1 MKEVRNNLWQFRARN
16 LFSIT
21 IICLSFLTLGIFLS
35 LSNNL
40 QHTAQEL
47 SQNLTAVFFLEKD
60 LSDNEKSA
68 IGVKLQNSSL
78 VFGVQFVS
86 ASDALEKFQGKFPD
100 LQDILENLDKNP
112 FPPSFEVTFKEDD
125 LSPEDIFA
133 FIEQIQ
139 STERVSDV
147 QFNQEWIERMF
158 SLSRLARAVGYFLGG
173 ILVLASFFIISN
185 IIKLN
190 VFSRKDEIEILRL
203 SGATNMFIRIPF
215 LMEGTI
221 LGVFGGA
228 LSLFLLF
235 ILIEIFPVYLG
246 SSLGVLN
253 DLISFRFLSLTQS
266 VLLVFACA
274 VIGFFGSLSSLS
286 RFLKV

>member
-1 MKEVRNNLWQFRARN
+1 M
-16 LFSIT
+16 
-21 IICLSFLTLGIFLS
+21 TLGIFLS

-40 QHTAQEL
+40 QHTAKEL

-60 LSDNEKSA
+60 TTDKEKSD
-68 IGVKLQNSSL
+68 ISDSLQNSTL
-78 VFGVQFVS
+78 VNDVQFIS
-86 ASDALEKFQGKFPD
+86 SSDALEKFQGKFPD
-100 LQDILENLDKNP
+100 LQDILENLDTNP
-112 FPPSFEVTFKEDD
+112 FPPSFEVIFEDEG
-125 LSPEDIFA
+125 LLPEDIFS

-139 STERVSDV
+139 NNHQVSDV
-147 QFNQEWIERMF
+147 QFNQEWIERMY
-158 SLSRLARAVGYFLGG
+158 SLSRLARAVGFFLGG

-190 VFSRKDEIEILRL
+190 VFSRKNEIEILRL

-221 LGVFGGA
+221 LGVVGGV
-228 LSLFLLF
+228 LSLFFLF

-274 VIGFFGSLSSLS
+274 TIGFFGSLSSLS

>member
-1 MKEVRNNLWQFRARN
+1 MKEIRNNLWQFRSRN
-16 LFSIT
+16 FFSIT
-21 IICLSFLTLGIFLS
+21 IICLSFLTFGIFLS

-47 SQNLTAVFFLEKD
+47 SQNLTAVFFLEKN
-60 LSDNEKSA
+60 LSNNERST
-68 IGVKLQNSSL
+68 IRERLQNSTL
-78 VFGVQFVS
+78 IIDVQFVS
-86 ASDALEKFQGKFPD
+86 ESEALEKFQGKFPD
-100 LQDILENLDKNP
+100 LQAILENLDKNP
-112 FPPSFEVTFKEDD
+112 FPPSFEVLFKKDN
-125 LSPEDIFA
+125 LSPEDIFI
-133 FIEQIQ
+133 FIEQIR
-139 STERVSDV
+139 STDQVSDV
-147 QFNQEWIERMF
+147 QFNQEWIERMY

-221 LGVFGGA
+221 LGISGGV

-235 ILIEIFPVYLG
+235 ALIEIFPVYLG

-266 VLLVFACA
+266 FFLVFACA

-286 RFLKV
+286 RFLKG

>member
-1 MKEVRNNLWQFRARN
+1 M
-16 LFSIT
+16 
-21 IICLSFLTLGIFLS
+21 TLGIFLS

-60 LSDNEKSA
+60 LNDNEKSA
-68 IGVKLQNSSL
+68 IGDKLQNSSL
-78 VFGVQFVS
+78 VFDVQFVS
-86 ASDALEKFQGKFPD
+86 ALDALEKFQGKFPD

-112 FPPSFEVTFKEDD
+112 FPSSFEVIFKEDD

-190 VFSRKDEIEILRL
+190 VFSRKDEIEILRF

-221 LGVFGGA
+221 LGVLGGV

-266 VLLVFACA
+266 IFLVLACA
-274 VIGFFGSLSSLS
+274 VIGLFGSLSSLS

>member
-1 MKEVRNNLWQFRARN
+1 M
-16 LFSIT
+16 
-21 IICLSFLTLGIFLS
+21 
-35 LSNNL
+35 SNNL

-47 SQNLTAVFFLEKD
+47 SKNLNAVFFLEKD
-60 LSDNEKSA
+60 LSDTEKSA
-68 IGVKLQNSSL
+68 IRDRLQNSAL
-78 VFGVQFVS
+78 VADIQFVS
-86 ASDALEKFQGKFPD
+86 ATDALEKFQGKFPD

-112 FPPSFEVTFKEDD
+112 FPPSFEVIFKDDD
-125 LSPEDIFA
+125 LAPEDIFA
-133 FIEQIQ
+133 FIEEFKN
-139 STERVSDV
+139 TEQVVDV
-147 QFNQEWIERMF
+147 QFSQEWIERMY

-215 LMEGTI
+215 LLEGTI
-221 LGVFGGA
+221 LGVLGGI
-228 LSLFLLF
+228 LSLLLLS

-266 VLLVFACA
+266 VVLVFVCA
-274 VIGFFGSLSSLS
+274 GIGFFGSLSSLS

>member
-16 LFSIT
+16 FFSIT

-47 SQNLTAVFFLEKD
+47 SQNVTAVFFLEKD
-60 LSDNEKSA
+60 LSDTEKST
-68 IGVKLQNSSL
+68 IKDRLLNSTL
-78 VFGVQFVS
+78 VSDVQDVS
-86 ASDALEKFQGKFPD
+86 EDDALKKFQGKFPD
-100 LQDILENLDKNP
+100 LQDIIENLDKNP
-112 FPPSFEVTFKEDD
+112 FPPSFEVIFKEDD
-125 LSPEDIFA
+125 LSPEDIFG
-133 FIEQIQ
+133 FIEEIRSAEQ
-139 STERVSDV
+139 VSDV
-147 QFNQEWIERMF
+147 QFNQEWIERMY

-221 LGVFGGA
+221 LGVLGGA

-235 ILIEIFPVYLG
+235 VLIEIFPVYLG

-253 DLISFRFLSLTQS
+253 DLISFRFLSLAQS
-266 VLLVFACA
+266 VFLVLACA
-274 VIGFFGSLSSLS
+274 IIGFFGSLSSLS

>member
-16 LFSIT
+16 FFSIT

-40 QHTAQEL
+40 QHIAQEL

-60 LSDNEKSA
+60 LSENDRST
-68 IGVKLQNSSL
+68 IRDQLQNSAL
-78 VFGVQFVS
+78 VTDVQFIS

-112 FPPSFEVTFKEDD
+112 FPPSFEVLFKKDN
-125 LSPEDIFA
+125 LAPEDIFT
-133 FIEQIQ
+133 FIEQIR
-139 STERVSDV
+139 STDQVSDV
-147 QFNQEWIERMF
+147 QFNQEWIEKMY

-221 LGVFGGA
+221 LGVLGGA

-235 ILIEIFPVYLG
+235 ILIGIFPVSLG

-266 VLLVFACA
+266 IFLVFACA
-274 VIGFFGSLSSLS
+274 FIGFFGSLSSLS